1 MTWLFW
7 LFVIISFIIAF
18 IGLLKPVIPAVLFL
32 WIGFIIYQWGI
43 DDTSLSWIFWLGMLF
58 LTLLIFISDL
68 LMNRYFVNRFGG
80 SKKGEWAAL
89 IGVILGSF
97 ILPPFGIVIVPFI
110 LVLIVEM
117 LEQKRFDVALKAS
130 FGSIVA
136 FFSSTFTQAFV
147 MLIMVIWFF
156 VDALLINRIIF

>member
-1 MTWLFW
+1 MIWLLW
-7 LFVIISFIIAF
+7 LLVLISFVIAF

-117 LEQKRFDVALKAS
+117 LEQKRFDVALKVS

-156 VDALLINRIIF
+156 VDALLIN

>member
-1 MTWLFW
+1 M
-7 LFVIISFIIAF
+7 
-18 IGLLKPVIPAVLFL
+18 IPAVLFL

-80 SKKGEWAAL
+80 SKKKRLAAL

-156 VDALLINRIIF
+156 VDALLIN

>member
-1 MTWLFW
+1 MIWLLW
-7 LFVIISFIIAF
+7 LLVLISFVIAF

-156 VDALLINRIIF
+156 VDALLIF

>member
-1 MTWLFW
+1 MIWLLW
-7 LFVIISFIIAF
+7 LLVLISFVIAF
-18 IGLLKPVIPAVLFL
+18 IGLLKPVIPSVLFL

-156 VDALLINRIIF
+156 VDALLIN

>member
-1 MTWLFW
+1 MIWLLW
-7 LFVIISFIIAF
+7 LLVLISFVIAF

-156 VDALLINRIIF
+156 VDAILIN

>member
-1 MTWLFW
+1 M
-7 LFVIISFIIAF
+7 
-18 IGLLKPVIPAVLFL
+18 IPAVLFL

-156 VDALLINRIIF
+156 VDALLIN

>member
-1 MTWLFW
+1 M
-7 LFVIISFIIAF
+7 
-18 IGLLKPVIPAVLFL
+18 IPAVLFS

-156 VDALLINRIIF
+156 VDALLIN

>member
-1 MTWLFW
+1 MIWLLW
-7 LFVIISFIIAF
+7 LLVLISFVIAF

-156 VDALLINRIIF
+156 VDALLIN

>member
-1 MTWLFW
+1 M
-7 LFVIISFIIAF
+7 
-18 IGLLKPVIPAVLFL
+18 IPAVLFL

-136 FFSSTFTQAFV
+136 FFSSTFTQTFV

-156 VDALLINRIIF
+156 VDALLIN

>member
-156 VDALLINRIIF
+156 VDALLIN

>member
-1 MTWLFW
+1 MTWLLW
-7 LFVIISFIIAF
+7 LLVLISFVIAF

-130 FGSIVA
+130 IGSIVA

-147 MLIMVIWFF
+147 MLIMVICFF
-156 VDALLINRIIF
+156 VDALLIN

>member
-1 MTWLFW
+1 MIWLLW
-7 LFVIISFIIAF
+7 LLVLISFVIAF

-97 ILPPFGIVIVPFI
+97 ILPPFGIVIFPFI

-156 VDALLINRIIF
+156 VDALLIN

>member
-1 MTWLFW
+1 MIWLLW
-7 LFVIISFIIAF
+7 LFVLISFVIAF

-147 MLIMVIWFF
+147 MLIMMIWFF
-156 VDALLINRIIF
+156 VDALLIN

>member
-1 MTWLFW
+1 M
-7 LFVIISFIIAF
+7 
-18 IGLLKPVIPAVLFL
+18 IPAVLFL

-147 MLIMVIWFF
+147 MLIMVVWFF
-156 VDALLINRIIF
+156 VDALLIN

>member
-1 MTWLFW
+1 MTWLLW
-7 LFVIISFIIAF
+7 LLVLISFVIAF

-156 VDALLINRIIF
+156 VDALLIN

>member
-1 MTWLFW
+1 MIWLLW
-7 LFVIISFIIAF
+7 LLVLISFVIAF

-156 VDALLINRIIF
+156 VDA

>member
-1 MTWLFW
+1 MTWLLW

-43 DDTSLSWIFWLGMLF
+43 DDLSLSWIFWLGMLF

-117 LEQKRFDVALKAS
+117 VEQKRFEVALKAS

-156 VDALLINRIIF
+156 VDALLIN

>member
-1 MTWLFW
+1 MIWLLW
-7 LFVIISFIIAF
+7 LLVLISFVIAF

-147 MLIMVIWFF
+147 MLIMMIWFF
-156 VDALLINRIIF
+156 VDALLIN

>member
-1 MTWLFW
+1 MLTWLLW
-7 LFVIISFIIAF
+7 LVVIVSFVIAF
-18 IGLLKPVIPAVLFL
+18 VGLLKPIIPAALFL
-32 WIGFIIYQWGI
+32 WLGFIVYQWGI
-43 DDTSLSWIFWLGMLF
+43 HDTSLSWVFWMGMLL

-110 LVLIVEM
+110 LVFFIEM
-117 LEQKRFDVALKAS
+117 LEQRRFEVAIKAS

-136 FFSSTFTQAFV
+136 FFSSTFTQAFI
-147 MLIMVIWFF
+147 MLMMVIWFF
-156 VDALLINRIIF
+156 VDALLIN

>member
-1 MTWLFW
+1 MIWLLW
-7 LFVIISFIIAF
+7 LLVLISFVIAF

-136 FFSSTFTQAFV
+136 FFSSTLTQAFV

-156 VDALLINRIIF
+156 VDALLIN

>member
-1 MTWLFW
+1 MIWLLW
-7 LFVIISFIIAF
+7 LLVLISFVIAF

-43 DDTSLSWIFWLGMLF
+43 NDASLSWIFWLGMLF

-110 LVLIVEM
+110 LVFIVEM

-156 VDALLINRIIF
+156 VDALLIN

>member
-1 MTWLFW
+1 MTWLLW

-117 LEQKRFDVALKAS
+117 LEQKRFDLALKVS

-156 VDALLINRIIF
+156 VDALLIN

>member
-1 MTWLFW
+1 M
-7 LFVIISFIIAF
+7 
-18 IGLLKPVIPAVLFL
+18 IPAVLFL

-97 ILPPFGIVIVPFI
+97 ILPPFGIVIFPFI

-156 VDALLINRIIF
+156 VDALLIN

>member
-1 MTWLFW
+1 M
-7 LFVIISFIIAF
+7 
-18 IGLLKPVIPAVLFL
+18 IPALLFL

-156 VDALLINRIIF
+156 VDALLIN

>member
-1 MTWLFW
+1 M
-7 LFVIISFIIAF
+7 
-18 IGLLKPVIPAVLFL
+18 IPAVLFL

-117 LEQKRFDVALKAS
+117 LEQKRFDEALKAS

-156 VDALLINRIIF
+156 VDALLIN

>member
-1 MTWLFW
+1 M
-7 LFVIISFIIAF
+7 
-18 IGLLKPVIPAVLFL
+18 IPAVLFL

-147 MLIMVIWFF
+147 MLIMMIWFF
-156 VDALLINRIIF
+156 VDALLIN

>member
-1 MTWLFW
+1 
-7 LFVIISFIIAF
+7 
-18 IGLLKPVIPAVLFL
+18 
-32 WIGFIIYQWGI
+32 
-43 DDTSLSWIFWLGMLF
+43 MLF

-147 MLIMVIWFF
+147 MLIMMIWFF
-156 VDALLINRIIF
+156 VDTLLIN

>member
-1 MTWLFW
+1 MIWLLW
-7 LFVIISFIIAF
+7 LLVLISFVIAF

-43 DDTSLSWIFWLGMLF
+43 NDASLSWIFWLGMLF

-156 VDALLINRIIF
+156 VDALLIN